1 MRGLFSKSY
10 QNKIVNI
17 NGNLFIYTIVRL
29 NRSNRSKNG
38 AIMASLVIFITIQV
52 NIHKVRVGMST
63 SIGAQI
69 K

>member
-1 MRGLFSKSY
+1 MRGLF
-10 QNKIVNI
+10 QNRIKKNFNI
-17 NGNLFIYTIVRL
+17 NINLFIHTILRL

-52 NIHKVRVGMST
+52 NTHKVGVGMST
-63 SIGAQI
+63 SINTQI